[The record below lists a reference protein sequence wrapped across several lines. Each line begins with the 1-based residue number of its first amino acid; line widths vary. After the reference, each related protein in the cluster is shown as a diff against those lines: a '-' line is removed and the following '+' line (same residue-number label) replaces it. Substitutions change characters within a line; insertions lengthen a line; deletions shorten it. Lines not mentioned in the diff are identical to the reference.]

1 MKKII
6 SYSIFLFIF
15 FFLALIL
22 FVIFSDIKPY
32 QVVFNSNFEINHNND
47 QNYEIIVKLDGNV
60 YENLYFSEKLNKQN
74 ISVDLDKKIEVI
86 SKNQDIKIVDEKRN
100 SKLLKEFK
108 IFYNENAIGVLLLV
122 DSDVPVFNISFKNNL
137 VINPQSNYQFITS
150 TVYKTKR
157 SFKESVS
164 FVKNRTLSLPY
175 LFQTEIGIKN
185 KLFVLNQY
193 LMSLIKMINGTIA
206 YHDGYIFIHDINGYP
221 KAILKTMSSS
231 QLFYSQDTEEYA
243 LLVNPS
249 LELPR
254 KQVLLLDK
262 NFNFLDKVQ
271 IVPDYKSTDGH
282 FVYMDKNI
290 IRIDGY
296 RDNGESISYVIQE
309 FSRSN
314 LIHPLWEFDST
325 DFYDISDSYTYPKC
339 DISIN
344 CKDYVHGNSHKIFK
358 SKDEYLLSFRHLNS
372 IAKYNRKQD
381 RILWSLGNDKYSPLS
396 PAIREENIY
405 LNGQHDPSFTE
416 DGTLI
421 LFDNGTFNKK
431 NARIIELDINEDLNQ
446 FKVLNIL
453 ELEDV
458 SMSGGLVD
466 KKDNLY
472 FTILSDPLNINPK
485 FQIFYQNQ
493 LQYELFIDSVKYN
506 QQLLFST
513 KLVNK

>member
-1 MKKII
+1 
-6 SYSIFLFIF
+6 
-15 FFLALIL
+15 
-22 FVIFSDIKPY
+22 
-32 QVVFNSNFEINHNND
+32 
-47 QNYEIIVKLDGNV
+47 
-60 YENLYFSEKLNKQN
+60 
-74 ISVDLDKKIEVI
+74 
-86 SKNQDIKIVDEKRN
+86 
-100 SKLLKEFK
+100 
-108 IFYNENAIGVLLLV
+108 
-122 DSDVPVFNISFKNNL
+122 
-137 VINPQSNYQFITS
+137 
-150 TVYKTKR
+150 
-157 SFKESVS
+157 
-164 FVKNRTLSLPY
+164 
-175 LFQTEIGIKN
+175 
-185 KLFVLNQY
+185 
-193 LMSLIKMINGTIA
+193 
-206 YHDGYIFIHDINGYP
+206 
-221 KAILKTMSSS
+221 
-231 QLFYSQDTEEYA
+231 
-243 LLVNPS
+243 
-249 LELPR
+249 
-254 KQVLLLDK
+254 
-262 NFNFLDKVQ
+262 
-271 IVPDYKSTDGH
+271 
-282 FVYMDKNI
+282 MDKNI

-296 RDNGESISYVIQE
+296 RDNGETISYVIQE

-314 LIHPLWEFDST
+314 LIDPLWEFDST
-325 DFYDISDSYTYPKC
+325 NFYDISDSYTYPKC

-372 IAKYNRKQD
+372 IVKYNRKQD

-396 PAIREENIY
+396 AAISEENIY

-446 FKVLNIL
+446 FEVLNIL

-493 LQYELFIDSVKYN
+493 LQYELFIDSVKFN
-506 QQLLFST
+506 QQLLFNT

>member
-1 MKKII
+1 MKKIF
-6 SYSIFLFIF
+6 SYSTFLFIF
-15 FFLALIL
+15 FFLTLFL

-32 QVVFNSNFEINHNND
+32 QVVHNSNFEISQNKD
-47 QNYEIIVKLDGNV
+47 QNFEIIVKLDGNV
-60 YENLYFSEKLNKQN
+60 YENLYFSEKFNKQK
-74 ISVDLDKKIEVI
+74 ISVDLDNKIEVI
-86 SKNQDIKIVDEKRN
+86 SKSQDIKIVDGKRN
-100 SKLLKEFK
+100 SKLLKEYKFL
-108 IFYNENAIGVLLLV
+108 YNENTIGVLLLV
-122 DSDVPVFNISFKNNL
+122 DSDVPAFNISFKDNGVL
-137 VINPQSNYQFITS
+137 NPQSNYQFITS
-150 TVYKTKR
+150 TVYKTNR

-175 LFQTEIGIKN
+175 LFQTEIGIEN

-206 YHDGYIFIHDINGYP
+206 YHNGYIFIHDINGYP

-231 QLFYSQDTEEYA
+231 KLFYSQDTEEYA

-254 KQVLLLDK
+254 NQVLILDK
-262 NFNFLDKVQ
+262 NFNVLDKVQ

-282 FVYMDKNI
+282 FVYLDKNI

-296 RDNGESISYVIQE
+296 RNNGETISYVIQE

-314 LIHPLWEFDST
+314 LISPAWEFDST

-339 DISIN
+339 DISTN

-372 IAKYNRKQD
+372 IAKYNRKQN
-381 RILWSLGNDKYSPLS
+381 RIIWSLGNDKYNPLS
-396 PAIREENIY
+396 SAISEENVF
-405 LNGQHDPSFTE
+405 LSGQHDPSFTE

-421 LFDNGTFNKK
+421 LFDNGTFNQK

-485 FQIFYQNQ
+485 FQIFYQNK
-493 LQYELFIDSVKYN
+493 LQYELFIDSVDKD
-506 QQLLFST
+506 QQLLFNT
-513 KLVNK
+513 RLLNK